1 MHILVVD
8 DEAMVCAMVE
18 MILEDAGY
26 EVTTTNSAE
35 DALALL
41 AEGGEFDLVISD
53 LNMPGLDGIE
63 LFAKLKLLDCPWPF
77 VLLSGDDPQK
87 LRTRA
92 PGINDFLAKDDS
104 LEETLPRAAA
114 QLLARS
120 GDRKLDQ

>member
-53 LNMPGLDGIE
+53 LNMPG
-63 LFAKLKLLDCPWPF
+63 
-77 VLLSGDDPQK
+77 
-87 LRTRA
+87 
-92 PGINDFLAKDDS
+92 
-104 LEETLPRAAA
+104 
-114 QLLARS
+114 
-120 GDRKLDQ
+120 